1 MWWARHLPAR
11 NISYFPISW
20 WHTPRCFTAW
30 RRNPFKR
37 PKAFRGVVS
46 ETRLAEESYA
56 MKQENH
62 NSPGIAE
69 EVLAVLRCLFC
80 KASLRQRAD
89 ALVCEGCGRT
99 FPFLRGVARF
109 VDAQH
114 YAGSFGFQ
122 WQVFARTQLDTG
134 QSHRSEVAFRRRTGF
149 SPEDLAGKLVLDVGC
164 GMGRFADVATRWG
177 ARVVGVDLSA
187 AAEVAARNL
196 AGRDFRAFQADVFNL
211 PFAVETFDCIYSIG
225 VLHHTPDCEAAVK
238 VLAQYLRPG
247 GSLAVWLYSG
257 YNKWYRFSDL
267 YRKITHR
274 MSPTLLHKC

>member
-1 MWWARHLPAR
+1 MWWARHLLAR

-46 ETRLAEESYA
+46 KTRLAEESYA
-56 MKQENH
+56 MKQENQ
-62 NSPGIAE
+62 NLPGIAE

-80 KASLRQRAD
+80 QASLHLGAD

-122 WQVFARTQLDTG
+122 WQVFARTQLDSD

-164 GMGRFADVATRWG
+164 GVGRVDDVATRCG
-177 ARVVGVDLSA
+177 QQVVGSDA
-187 AAEVAARNL
+187 GL
-196 AGRDFRAFQADVFNL
+196 A
-211 PFAVETFDCIYSIG
+211 PE
-225 VLHHTPDCEAAVK
+225 
-238 VLAQYLRPG
+238 
-247 GSLAVWLYSG
+247 
-257 YNKWYRFSDL
+257 
-267 YRKITHR
+267 
-274 MSPTLLHKC
+274 

>member
-1 MWWARHLPAR
+1 MWWARHLLAR

-30 RRNPFKR
+30 RRSPFKR
-37 PKAFRGVVS
+37 LKAFRGGVS

-56 MKQENH
+56 MKQENQ

-69 EVLAVLRCLFC
+69 EVLALLRCLSC

-89 ALVCEGCGRT
+89 VLACEGCGRI
-99 FPFLRGVARF
+99 FPFVQEVARF

-122 WQVFARTQLDTG
+122 WQMFARTQLDTG

-164 GMGRFADVATRWG
+164 GMEGLLTWPRA
-177 ARVVGVDLSA
+177 GVRTWSA
-187 AAEVAARNL
+187 
-196 AGRDFRAFQADVFNL
+196 
-211 PFAVETFDCIYSIG
+211 SI
-225 VLHHTPDCEAAVK
+225 L
-238 VLAQYLRPG
+238 
-247 GSLAVWLYSG
+247 VWPP
-257 YNKWYRFSDL
+257 K
-267 YRKITHR
+267 
-274 MSPTLLHKC
+274 